1 MLRHPWYLLLFPALI
16 VGCGSKDEIEIQT
29 GFSMNLAR
37 PVNSWP
43 ERQNLTPAQKN
54 IFDTYGSPEFLHLWW
69 VADGMLQTADQVRRI
84 LRSREIN
91 EIKNSWVYPQK
102 NLEVIFDGPENYRE
116 IPIGDELHVLVQIGD
131 PESMRVNTSYKEGL
145 EEWWTYYSRGETI
158 IFRDGKLFDK
168 RRDFAPMGAY
178 LRH

>member
-1 MLRHPWYLLLFPALI
+1 MLRYSWYPLLVAVLI
-16 VGCGSKDEIEIQT
+16 AGCGKKDEIEIQK
-29 GFSMNLAR
+29 GFSINLAR

-43 ERQNLTPAQKN
+43 KRQNLTPAQKN
-54 IFDTYGSPEFLHLWW
+54 IFETHGTPEFLHLWW
-69 VADGMLQTADQVRRI
+69 AADGMIQTEDQVHRT
-84 LRSREIN
+84 LRSRQLN

-116 IPIGDELHVLVQIGD
+116 IPIDDELQVLVQLGD

-158 IFRDGKLFDK
+158 IFRDGKLFDR
-168 RRDFAPMGAY
+168 RRDFAPMGSY
-178 LRH
+178 LRR